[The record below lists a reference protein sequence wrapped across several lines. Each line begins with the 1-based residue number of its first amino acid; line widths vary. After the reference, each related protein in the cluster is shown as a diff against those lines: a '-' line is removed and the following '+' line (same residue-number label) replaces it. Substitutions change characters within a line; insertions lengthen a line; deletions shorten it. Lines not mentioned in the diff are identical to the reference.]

1 LPARAIERTHSGRAR
16 KVGGTAARATAPQNQ
31 FVSFV
36 IEQLRRWSLVSARR
50 LFAGQGLYR
59 GERIF
64 AVVMRDTL
72 YFRTD
77 AINRPDFEAA
87 GMAPLRVG
95 KGKSAR
101 IALSYPEV
109 PPDFLEEP
117 EELARW
123 AERAFAAATRRAD
136 AKKAP
141 AKKAPTKKLR
151 GNRKPA
157 RPLKRRKD

>member
-1 LPARAIERTHSGRAR
+1 MRASGLESTPAR
-16 KVGGTAARATAPQNQ
+16 PNQ

-36 IEQLRRWSLVSARR
+36 VEQLRRWSPVSARR
-50 LFAGQGLYR
+50 LFGGQGLYR

-64 AVVMRDTL
+64 AVIMRDTL

-77 AINRPDFEAA
+77 DINRPDFEAA

-95 KGKSAR
+95 KGNSAR
-101 IALSYPEV
+101 IALSYHEV
-109 PPDFLEEP
+109 PPDILEEP

-123 AERAFAAATRRAD
+123 AEHAFAAATRRAD
-136 AKKAP
+136 AKNT
-141 AKKAPTKKLR
+141 PTKKPR

>member
-1 LPARAIERTHSGRAR
+1 
-16 KVGGTAARATAPQNQ
+16 
-31 FVSFV
+31 
-36 IEQLRRWSLVSARR
+36 
-50 LFAGQGLYR
+50 
-59 GERIF
+59 
-64 AVVMRDTL
+64 MRDTL

-95 KGKSAR
+95 KGNSAR
-101 IALSYPEV
+101 IALSYHEV
-109 PPDFLEEP
+109 PPDILEEP

-141 AKKAPTKKLR
+141 AKKPR

>member
-1 LPARAIERTHSGRAR
+1 MPRLERRRASPAHAGAERA
-16 KVGGTAARATAPQNQ
+16 AAEQNQ

-36 IEQLRRWSLVSARR
+36 IEQLRRWSPVSARR
-50 LFAGQGLYR
+50 LFGGQGIYR

-64 AVVMRDTL
+64 AVVSRDTL

-77 AINRPDFEAA
+77 PINRPQFEAA
-87 GMAPLRVG
+87 GMAPLKVG
-95 KGKSAR
+95 KGGSAR
-101 IALSYPEV
+101 IALSYHEV
-109 PPDFLEEP
+109 PPDILEEP

-123 AERAFAAATRRAD
+123 ADSAFAAATRRAE
-136 AKKAP
+136 AKAAP
-141 AKKAPTKKLR
+141 AKKR